1 MPWNLNRPLVI
12 HPNETNGA
20 VVASDH
26 DQLAEKPFE
35 DVKESK
41 EEADAESH
49 KMAVDLPVKDEA
61 KWVPETGGESLK
73 KLDADRL
80 AMDVEPSDTLLKMLA
95 QNR

>member
-35 DVKESK
+35 DVKEESK
-41 EEADAESH
+41 EEAD
-49 KMAVDLPVKDEA
+49 
-61 KWVPETGGESLK
+61 T
-73 KLDADRL
+73 
-80 AMDVEPSDTLLKMLA
+80 
-95 QNR
+95 